1 MTIFMRTGICIKR
14 ARFIHP
20 ILIHLSKETPLY
32 QRCIKSCI
40 KEKQGSI
47 ENPFPNRGSLFDVYR
62 KETLR
67 KQETPL
73 GKRSGGYFY
82 RIIVKLTTDT
92 LYYVDSE

>member
-1 MTIFMRTGICIKR
+1 MHKTCSLYTSNST
-14 ARFIHP
+14 
-20 ILIHLSKETPLY
+20 HLFKEIPLY
-32 QRCIKSCI
+32 QGCIKSYI
-40 KEKQGSI
+40 FYKSDPGRTLTPIRILFWDVFLKE
-47 ENPFPNRGSLFDVYR
+47 V
-62 KETLR
+62 LR